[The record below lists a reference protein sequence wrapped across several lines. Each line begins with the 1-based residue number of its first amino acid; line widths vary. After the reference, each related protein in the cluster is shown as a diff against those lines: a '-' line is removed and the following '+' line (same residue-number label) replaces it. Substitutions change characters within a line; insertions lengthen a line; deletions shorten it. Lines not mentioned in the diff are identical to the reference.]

1 MDAWGDVTDRG
12 VDGGVPSTAA
22 GCGAAGELA
31 ADRVLEERLAAGSV
45 RGFEICVVGSGVDDA
60 CVDDACVDDAEMGVV
75 AGLGV
80 FDNGG
85 GAVMP
90 VAGSAG
96 GAVAGRATGTFCGL
110 LGG

>member
-12 VDGGVPSTAA
+12 VDGGVPSTAD

-31 ADRVLEERLAAGSV
+31 ADRVLEDRPAAGSV
-45 RGFEICVVGSGVDDA
+45 RGFEICVVGSGVDGA
-60 CVDDACVDDAEMGVV
+60 CVGDAEMGVV
-75 AGLGV
+75 AGRGV

-96 GAVAGRATGTFCGL
+96 GAVAGRATGSFCGL

>member
-12 VDGGVPSTAA
+12 VDGGVPSTAD

-80 FDNGG
+80 FDDGG

-90 VAGSAG
+90 VAESAG
-96 GAVAGRATGTFCGL
+96 GAVAGRATGTFCWL

>member
-1 MDAWGDVTDRG
+1 MDAWGDVTDTG

-31 ADRVLEERLAAGSV
+31 ADRVFEERLAAGSV
-45 RGFEICVVGSGVDDA
+45 RGFEICVVGSGVDGA
-60 CVDDACVDDAEMGVV
+60 CVGDAEMGVV

-80 FDNGG
+80 FDDGG

-90 VAGSAG
+90 VAESAG